1 MPVAGEP
8 VTAGE
13 QVPGVSGAAQMP
25 VAGRA
30 GARSNREAV
39 GRGVRCSTDA
49 SGRRASQRWQKGS
62 Q

>member
-39 GRGVRCSTDA
+39 GRGAEPVAGGVRCSADA
-49 SGRRASQRWQKGS
+49 SGRRASQ
-62 Q
+62 